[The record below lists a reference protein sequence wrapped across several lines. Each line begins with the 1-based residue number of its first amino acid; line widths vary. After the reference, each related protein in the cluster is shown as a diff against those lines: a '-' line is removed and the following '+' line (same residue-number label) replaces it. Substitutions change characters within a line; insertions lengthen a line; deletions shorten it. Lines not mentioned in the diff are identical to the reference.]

1 MQSANN
7 IFDIALNEFGPYS
20 ALDVTRNGKNVLL
33 GGKKGHLAVVNWKK
47 KDLKTEFQAK
57 QLVRDVK
64 FLHNEK
70 MFAVAQKKYLHIYDS

>member
-1 MQSANN
+1 M
-7 IFDIALNEFGPYS
+7 G
-20 ALDVTRNGKNVLL
+20 LDVTRNGKNIIL
-33 GGKKGHLAVVNWKK
+33 GGKKGHLSVVNWKK

-57 QLVRDVK
+57 QLIRDVK